1 MNTELSI
8 PDSSLCTKATE
19 LVLELSPQFLFNHSV
34 RTYRFGGLLSQREG
48 MKLDPE
54 LFYLASIL
62 HDIGLTKRCDHGHSF
77 EVDGADAADEFLT
90 QHGYPR
96 DKIDIVREAI
106 VLHTSLLA
114 EEKQPEIAL
123 VHFGAGFDVGAF
135 HIKDLPS
142 SSVQQ
147 ILEAYPR
154 LGFKKAFAE
163 VWMSE
168 AGRKPNMLADRVNT
182 EIGFMDILINAP
194 FEE

>member
-1 MNTELSI
+1 MNTEFFI

-19 LVLELSPQFLFNHSV
+19 LVIELAPQFLFNHSV
-34 RTYRFGGLLSQREG
+34 RTYRFGGLLAQREG

-62 HDIGLTKRCDHGHSF
+62 HDVGLTERCDHGHSF
-77 EVDGADAADEFLT
+77 EVDGADAADEFLA
-90 QHGYPR
+90 HHHYPR
-96 DKIDIVREAI
+96 EKIDIVREAI
-106 VLHTSLLA
+106 VLHTSILA
-114 EEKQPEIAL
+114 QEKQPEIAL

-135 HIKDLPS
+135 HIKDLTT

-163 VWMSE
+163 TWLSE
-168 AGRKPNMLADRVNT
+168 ASRKPSMLADRLNK
-182 EIGFMDILINAP
+182 EIGFLDILNNAP